1 MSKNYK
7 ELILEQRIRIRDEG
21 AFGVATEDVTTLL
34 PEDRRGIWGS
44 APKILRPT
52 HPRLMFTE
60 AEIPG
65 IRKALEDD
73 IPTNRLFKEYLAE
86 DFDGILPPAP
96 EYDAV
101 NNEKDAYL
109 ALLAHR
115 GKSAHNYDDKP
126 IELCAVKALGYK
138 LYGDENYGYH
148 AIYALKNYLSTMDFK
163 SLPFDQY
170 RAFGYI
176 MFIAACVYDWCYEL
190 LDDEDKAQI
199 IAAVEHKCA
208 AGSNCKGE
216 RFEIG
221 FPPSKQGTV
230 SGHGSEYQLL
240 RDYLSFSIA
249 IFDENPSWWKYVGA
263 RFYNDFLPS
272 RNTYYRS
279 GISQQGTGYSPFRFT
294 ADIFSAWI
302 ITHAT
307 GVDPY
312 VGIATAA
319 RSFFAF
325 EYAPGVIYPD
335 GDGPN
340 IQYVSKLRDLALLA
354 GYLYGDRGLV
364 AQGEDI
370 LKDEAIGKKNQ
381 GLHLTSYVI
390 IRGKGVTPAKNRH
403 DGMELLHYNCRP
415 LGQYICH
422 ERWNDKNA
430 ASTFMRIRERT
441 TANHEHRDAGHFQI
455 YYKGMLTNDG
465 GVYDFYGNDHWKHFH
480 AATIAHNCITVYN
493 PKYRKGDKWYSGGQR
508 YNKETATIRQ
518 WLSNP
523 DYDTGVV
530 TGHCAA
536 YRDLAKKKPHYAY
549 IAGDVAKAYEPDTV
563 SYLGRR
569 MLTVYTENPD
579 FPMALFVYDDVEA
592 FEPSFKKTFLLQ
604 IASPDAPKISHG
616 RVITENGEG
625 RLVLNSLS
633 KDVKIKGVGGRGY
646 DEEGNYLSD
655 KSRNYLINGKQCNS
669 INKKDDGHWGRVEI
683 SPISESSVTEF
694 LNLLYVTDR
703 GTKKIAPK
711 VTRIDGKSVVGAVF
725 GKTVALF
732 ATSRTPEACEISA
745 EISAGK
751 GNLEYFVSGVR
762 GGEWQI
768 SVDGKDYGVCTATE
782 EGGLLVFEA
791 PAGSV
796 VISPVK

>member
-1 MSKNYK
+1 MSKDYK
-7 ELILEQRIRIRDEG
+7 ALALEQRRAFREER
-21 AFGVATEDVTTLL
+21 AFGIATEDITLL
-34 PEDRRGIWGS
+34 LDESDKKMWGE
-44 APKILRPT
+44 APRSLRPC
-52 HPRLMFTE
+52 HPRVMLTE
-60 AEIPG
+60 ESIPG
-65 IRKALEDD
+65 IRAALEEDT
-73 IPTNRLFKEYLAE
+73 PTNRLFKEYLAE

-96 EYDAV
+96 DYDTV
-101 NNEKDAYL
+101 NNEKDEYL

-115 GKSAHNYDDKP
+115 RKSAHNYENKP

-148 AIYALKNYLSTMDFK
+148 AVYALKNYLYTLDAK

-190 LDDEDKAQI
+190 LDEEDKAQI

-263 RFYNDFLPS
+263 RFYNDFVQS
-272 RNTYYRS
+272 RNTYYKS

-312 VGIATAA
+312 VGITTAA

-354 GYLYGDRGLV
+354 GYLYGDSGLV

-370 LKDEAIGKKNQ
+370 LKGDAIGEKNQ

-390 IRGKGVTPAKNRH
+390 IRGKGITPARNRH
-403 DGMELLHYNCRP
+403 DGMELLHYNGSP

-422 ERWNDKNA
+422 DRWDDENA

-465 GVYDFYGNDHWKHFH
+465 GVYDFYGNDHWKHLH

-493 PKYRKGDKWYSGGQR
+493 PKYRKGNKWYSGGQR
-508 YNKETATIRQ
+508 YNKEARTIRQ
-518 WLSNP
+518 WLDNP
-523 DYDTGVV
+523 DYDMGVL

-536 YRDLAKKKPHYAY
+536 YRDLAKKRPHYAY
-549 IAGDVAKAYEPDTV
+549 IAGDVAKAYEPETAKYV
-563 SYLGRR
+563 GRR

-604 IASPDAPKISHG
+604 IASPDAPKISKG
-616 RVITENGEG
+616 RVVTENGEG
-625 RLVLNSLS
+625 RLVLHSLS
-633 KDVKIKGVGGRGY
+633 KDVKIKGVGGRVY
-646 DEEGNYLSD
+646 DENGSFVSER
-655 KSRNYLINGKQCNS
+655 SRNYLINGKQCNS
-669 INKKDDGHWGRVEI
+669 INKKDDGHWGRIEI
-683 SPISESSVTEF
+683 SPVSDCESVQL

-703 GTKKIAPK
+703 GSKKIAPK
-711 VTRIDGKSVVGAVF
+711 TARIDADGIAGAIF
-725 GKTVALF
+725 GRTVALF
-732 ATSRTPEACEISA
+732 ATSRDRRACEINA
-745 EISAGK
+745 TVAGPK
-751 GNLEYFVSGVR
+751 GKLEYFVSGVAA
-762 GGEWQI
+762 GEWNI
-768 SVDGKDYGVCTATE
+768 SVDGKDCGTASATE
-782 EGGLLVFEA
+782 EGGLLVFTA
-791 PAGSV
+791 PAGEI
-796 VISPVK
+796 VISPNK